1 MPVVARKK
9 GLDGHYESA
18 DGSQQIK
25 KVVNPIAPVRSD
37 CPHSSYDCRRLSLIA
52 PLIIPIFIH
61 KFVALLTSTFS
72 I

>member
-37 CPHSSYDCRRLSLIA
+37 RPHSSYDCRRL
-52 PLIIPIFIH
+52 H
-61 KFVALLTSTFS
+61 
-72 I
+72 